1 MAILVLRLFVNCYK
15 EIKDYDVGFDY
26 VFLASGT
33 GTTQA
38 GLVAGKLMY
47 NGKEKIVGIS
57 IARKNPRGRHIVL
70 DSISEYLTDKAISSE
85 GIEEAT
91 NFVDDYIGGGYARQD
106 EAVNAVIKKY
116 FNQIRNTTRLYLYWK
131 SVFMV

>member
-1 MAILVLRLFVNCYK
+1 
-15 EIKDYDVGFDY
+15 
-26 VFLASGT
+26 
-33 GTTQA
+33 
-38 GLVAGKLMY
+38 MY

-106 EAVNAVIKKY
+106 EAVNAVIK
-116 FNQIRNTTRLYLYWK
+116 IL
-131 SVFMV
+131 